1 MKEFVVYRGDLFDY
15 NKLFVVVANSGEE
28 AMQKVCDML
37 NRKYAV
43 YEDFESPAV
52 DYNGCP
58 EPYNPKDDR
67 FHYQEICFES
77 GSDILQI
84 KQEV

>member
-1 MKEFVVYRGDLFDY
+1 MKKFVVYRGDLFNE
-15 NKLFVVVANSGEE
+15 NKLFIVAADNGEE

-37 NRKYAV
+37 NQKYAV

-58 EPYNPKDDR
+58 TPYDPTKDE
-67 FHYQEICFES
+67 FYYQEIRFEP
-77 GSDILQI
+77 GTDILQI
-84 KQEV
+84 F